1 MTSPA
6 AGALWATVDDL
17 PDSVADLHPLPQW
30 DRYLALATDVLWA
43 ATGRR
48 WRGANLTAEAVL
60 RAAPPRPG
68 EGGWPYH
75 RSWGHCACYGGTG
88 IQGPIWRDG
97 YRAHHEPASV
107 RLPHPDVTAVD
118 SVTIDGDP
126 FTAWRL
132 DGPYLVRTDGRG
144 WPECHDRS
152 IVTYRYGKEPPLAG
166 VAACA
171 ELAAEIGKAAYDGD
185 TDVTC
190 RLPERTRSVTRQG
203 ISIDIIDPQEYL
215 SAGLTGLSSVD
226 LWIRSVNPTGRAQAA
241 QVWSPDLARARSN
254 R

>member
-17 PDSVADLHPLPQW
+17 PDGVADLHPLPQW
-30 DRYLALATDVLWA
+30 DRYLSLATDVLWA

-60 RAAPPRPG
+60 RAAPPRAG
-68 EGGWPYH
+68 EGGWAYH

-88 IQGPIWRDG
+88 ILGPIWRDG
-97 YRAHHEPASV
+97 HRAHHEPASI
-107 RLPHPDVTAVD
+107 RLPHSDVTAVD
-118 SVTIDGDP
+118 SVTIDGDV

-171 ELAAEIGKAAYDGD
+171 ELATEFGRAGSSSPDQQCALPR
-185 TDVTC
+185 
-190 RLPERTRSVTRQG
+190 RLQSVTRQG
-203 ISIDIIDPQEYL
+203 ISFAALDDMAFL
-215 SAGLTGLSSVD
+215 SEGLTGLYAVD
-226 LWIRSVNPTGRAQAA
+226 LFIRSVNPHGRAQAA
-241 QVWSPDLARARSN
+241 RVWSPDIAAARRTT
-254 R
+254 